1 MTDSMSVIERMAG
14 QGGLLTLVSRWV
26 FEFSLTLETAAC
38 PGAGYEGDVVDMPV
52 LRDADGNIL
61 LPGSSIAGG
70 LRSHLCD
77 RLFGYYAREDP
88 DSVVGDL
95 FGPKVDPSDPRARL
109 RQSRIIVEDAYGTL
123 PEGRFTDIRDGVKID
138 GVHGTAEDH
147 KKFDFELLPPGTTF
161 AARVEIAVDSEA
173 DEQALLAGALAA
185 LDGFTD
191 GEIPVGARDSR
202 GFGKCKASEWKCR
215 RYDLSSWDGWREW
228 LAADPTLSLDGEGSE
243 TAECAARSQNSD
255 VQKNAKDERRWM
267 RFDLDLK
274 CKDGLLIGSPN
285 PDPEGPDSRHIRSG
299 DKPILTGTGLVGA
312 MRLQAT
318 RIAKLI
324 KGDPGVG
331 LVDKLFG
338 PSLEGTKGEFVPK
351 ASRLRAAESP
361 LTDGFSLHETRIRI
375 DRFTGGV
382 FSGALLEEEPVYRSG
397 ARCRLELR
405 NPKRCHAGLMVLV
418 IKDLLDGLIP
428 VGGTVSVGRG
438 ILTGSAV
445 ISESCETGL
454 LKGTLHI
461 GEGLKVEDEQ
471 HLEVLNG
478 LITALH
484 DWKPKQVGGGAE
496 E

>member
-1 MTDSMSVIERMAG
+1 MSVIERMAG
-14 QGGLLTLVSRWV
+14 QGGCLDLVSRWV
-26 FEFSLTLETAAC
+26 FEFTLTLESAAC

-61 LPGSSIAGG
+61 LPGSSMAGG
-70 LRSHLCD
+70 MRSHLCD
-77 RLFGYYAREDP
+77 RLFGYYAPEAKG
-88 DSVVGDL
+88 SVVGDL
-95 FGPKVDPSDPRARL
+95 FGPKVDPSDSRARL

-123 PEGRFTDIRDGVKID
+123 PEGCSMDIRDGVKID
-138 GVHGTAEDH
+138 GKTGTAEDH

-161 AARVEIAVDSEA
+161 TARVEIAVDSEV
-173 DEQALLAGALAA
+173 EEKTLLPAAIAA
-185 LDGFTD
+185 LDGFTE

-202 GFGKCKASEWKCR
+202 GFGRCKASEWKCR
-215 RYDLSSWDGWREW
+215 RYDLSSWNGWREW
-228 LAADPTLSLDGEGSE
+228 LAADPKLPLEGDGSA
-243 TAECAARSQNSD
+243 TAESAAKSQKPD
-255 VQKNAKDERRWM
+255 FKKNAGDKRLWM

-285 PDPEGPDSRHIRSG
+285 PDPDGPDSRHIRSG

-318 RIAKLI
+318 RIATLLHKNRV
-324 KGDPGVG
+324 GVR
-331 LVDKLFG
+331 LVDETFG
-338 PSLEGTKGEFVPK
+338 PSLEGTSGKFTPQ
-351 ASRLRAAESP
+351 ASRVRSEESR
-361 LTDGFSLHETRIRI
+361 LEEGCFTLGETRIRI

-382 FSGALLEEEPVYRSG
+382 FSGALLEEEPVYRSR

-405 NPKRCHAGLMVLV
+405 NPEKWQAGLMLLV

-438 ILTGSAV
+438 ILTGTAE
-445 ISESCETGL
+445 ISESGETGL
-454 LKGTLHI
+454 LQGPVHI
-461 GEGLKVEDEQ
+461 GERLKVENEQ

-478 LITALH
+478 LIKALH
-484 DWKPKQVGGGAE
+484 DWKPNEAEGGAE

>member
-1 MTDSMSVIERMAG
+1 MSVIERMAG
-14 QGGLLTLVSRWV
+14 QGGHLTLASRWV
-26 FEFSLTLETAAC
+26 FEFRLTLETAAC
-38 PGAGYEGDVVDMPV
+38 PGAGYQGDVVDMPV

-77 RLFGYYAREDP
+77 RLFGYYAQEER

-95 FGPKVDPSDPRARL
+95 FGPKVDPSDPNAGL

-123 PEGRFTDIRDGVKID
+123 PNGCSTGIRDGVKID
-138 GVHGTAEDH
+138 GESGTAEDH

-161 AARVEIAVDSEA
+161 AARVEIAVDSAEKE
-173 DEQALLAGALAA
+173 DQLLAGALAA
-185 LDGFTD
+185 LDGFSE

-202 GFGKCKASEWKCR
+202 GFGRCTASQWKCR
-215 RYDLSSWDGWREW
+215 RYDLSTWDGWREW
-228 LAADPTLSLDGEGSE
+228 LAADPGLPLAGESRE
-243 TAECAARSQNSD
+243 TAVSAAQSQNSD
-255 VQKNAKDERRWM
+255 LQKNAGDKRRWM

-285 PDPEGPDSRHIRSG
+285 PDPDGPDSRHIRSG

-318 RIAKLI
+318 RIATFVHEKA
-324 KGDPGVG
+324 GPG
-331 LVDKLFG
+331 LVEEVFG
-338 PSLEGTKGEFVPK
+338 PSLEGTSGTFTPR
-351 ASRLRAAESP
+351 ASRVRSQESP
-361 LTDGFSLHETRIRI
+361 LEDGFTLGETRIRI

-382 FSGALLEEEPVYRSG
+382 FSGALLEEEPVYRSH

-405 NPKRCHAGLMVLV
+405 NPKPAQAGLMLLV

-438 ILTGSAV
+438 ILKGTAE
-445 ISESCETGL
+445 ISESRETAL
-454 LKGTLHI
+454 LKGPVHI
-461 GEGLKVEDEQ
+461 GEGLRVENQQ

-484 DWKPKQVGGGAE
+484 GWKPNEAKGGAE